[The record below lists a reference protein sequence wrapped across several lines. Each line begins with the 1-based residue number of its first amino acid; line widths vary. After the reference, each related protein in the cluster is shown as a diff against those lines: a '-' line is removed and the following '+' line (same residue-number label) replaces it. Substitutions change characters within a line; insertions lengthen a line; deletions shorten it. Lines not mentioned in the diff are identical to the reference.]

1 MFWKNVLIKYY
12 IFMMLMVL
20 FQKEGFKQKNNG
32 LKDKLIYPSDYD
44 FIKKQTNPYISLSD
58 SNAQLLLESRQT

>member
-1 MFWKNVLIKYY
+1 
-12 IFMMLMVL
+12 MMLMVL
-20 FQKEGFKQKNNG
+20 FQKEGFKQKNDG

-58 SNAQLLLESRQT
+58 SNAHLLLESRQT